1 MSDDNDKL
9 NWLADW
15 FAANDSPGEADEAQQ
30 DLRRIAAR
38 IAELEKALREIRDS
52 PYCDYESQPATSY
65 GTGVVDGHRYCST
78 IARKAL
84 ETDE

>member
-15 FAANDSPGEADEAQQ
+15 FDANDSPGEADEVQQ

-38 IAELEKALREIRDS
+38 IAELEAALREIRDQQGAYLPS
-52 PYCDYESQPATSY
+52 PRD
-65 GTGVVDGHRYCST
+65 

-84 ETDE
+84 ESDE